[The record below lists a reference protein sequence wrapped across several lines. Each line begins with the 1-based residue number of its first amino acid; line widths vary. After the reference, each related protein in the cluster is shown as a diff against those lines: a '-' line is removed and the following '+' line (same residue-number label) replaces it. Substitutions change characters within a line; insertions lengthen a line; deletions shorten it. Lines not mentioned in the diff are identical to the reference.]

1 MICFLGIMVVA
12 LTVMGHIHVRSRR
25 FIPITI
31 KEQIKYIFSIK
42 NINKVQ
48 IVLLLVA
55 LRGLMINT

>member
-1 MICFLGIMVVA
+1 MVVA
-12 LTVMGHIHVRSRR
+12 LTVMGHIHIRSRR